1 MTIWSLFGMY
11 FPSFKYSTI
20 WTTLYKLKNYKPS
33 RKELVGS
40 MVAQSCAAIKG
51 VEQIIY
57 ITMTAMVCFT
67 VFILAL
73 EMRGILSR
81 FVLNLF
87 ILRGRKLESEHL
99 QISRQIQLYV
109 YTNTSSGI
117 MKTVT
122 QYLGKKIFF

>member
-1 MTIWSLFGMY
+1 
-11 FPSFKYSTI
+11 
-20 WTTLYKLKNYKPS
+20 
-33 RKELVGS
+33 

-57 ITMTAMVCFT
+57 ITMTATVCFT

-73 EMRGILSR
+73 EIRGTLSR
-81 FVLNLF
+81 FVIDLLL
-87 ILRGRKLESEHL
+87 LRGRTLESEHL

-117 MKTVT
+117 IKTVT
-122 QYLGKKIFF
+122 QYLKKKYSN